1 MNNNELLKIKDKKEQ
16 FYMLRKEIIG
26 DSCREEKNCYQNP
39 PLRKSILNSL
49 EWDGFDLEEQGTQ
62 YLASLITIF
71 FHERKLYRRKDIE
84 DKSYWDISDYNNE
97 HYRMLGTS
105 KENVIN
111 AILYS
116 IFKNET
122 EFGSIEEIV
131 YELAD
136 EYGYY
141 GRDRDDRKRVP
152 YTKLL
157 KK

>member
-1 MNNNELLKIKDKKEQ
+1 
-16 FYMLRKEIIG
+16 
-26 DSCREEKNCYQNP
+26 
-39 PLRKSILNSL
+39 
-49 EWDGFDLEEQGTQ
+49 
-62 YLASLITIF
+62 
-71 FHERKLYRRKDIE
+71 
-84 DKSYWDISDYNNE
+84 
-97 HYRMLGTS
+97 MLGTS
-105 KENVIN
+105 NENAIN

-116 IFKNET
+116 IFKNEI